1 VVLAHQSRFVVAM
14 KTFLSLQLLLVTSAV
29 VTVVL
34 AHPDHSDSWSEF
46 KLKYNKKY
54 QSEEDETYRQSVWT
68 STVEMISEH
77 NAEFEAGEHT
87 FNIGENE
94 LADLTPDE
102 IKERMNGL
110 VAPTDSEEDGVVMV
124 TESELAQLNKTVDWR
139 AKGYVTEV
147 KNQAHC
153 GSCWAFSATGS
164 MEGAH
169 FKSTGKLVSLSEQNL
184 VDCSRKEHNMG
195 CMGGLMDNA
204 FKYVIANHGIDTEA
218 SYPYNATTGK
228 TCKFNQ
234 TNIGANIT
242 SFTDIPRN
250 SEMDLQKA
258 SATIGPISVGID
270 ASRPT
275 FHFYKS
281 GVYHD
286 HKCSSVHLDHGVL
299 VVGYGQEK
307 GKDYWLVKNSWGA
320 TWGEKGYI
328 KMARNKKNAC
338 GIATQASYPVA

>member
-1 VVLAHQSRFVVAM
+1 M
-14 KTFLSLQLLLVTSAV
+14 KTFQSLSLLLAV
-29 VTVVL
+29 SLGLTL
-34 AHPDHSDSWSEF
+34 AHPDYSDSWEEF
-46 KLKYNKKY
+46 KQKFQKQYD
-54 QSEEDETYRQSVWT
+54 SEEEEGYRQSVWT
-68 STVEMISEH
+68 STVQMISDH
-77 NAEFEAGEHT
+77 NSEYENGEHDY
-87 FNIGENE
+87 NLGENE

-102 IKERMNGL
+102 IKQRMNGL
-110 VAPTDSEEDGVVMV
+110 MMSSADTSDGEVMV
-124 TESELAQLNKTVDWR
+124 TEAELKKLNKTVDWR
-139 AKGYVTEV
+139 QKGYVTEV

-169 FKSTGKLVSLSEQNL
+169 FKATGKLVSLSEQNL

-195 CMGGLMDNA
+195 CLGGLMDNA

-228 TCKFNQ
+228 TCKYNS
-234 TNIGANIT
+234 TDVGATIS
-242 SFTDIPRN
+242 SFKDIPRN

-258 SATIGPISVGID
+258 SATVGPISVGID
-270 ASRPT
+270 AHLPT

-286 HKCSSVHLDHGVL
+286 PKCSSVHLDHGVL
-299 VVGYGQEK
+299 VVGYGTEQSNGK
-307 GKDYWLVKNSWGA
+307 GKDYWLVKNSWGE

-338 GIATQASYPVA
+338 GVASQASYPVV

>member
-1 VVLAHQSRFVVAM
+1 MGQSRFVVAM
-14 KTFLSLQLLLVTSAV
+14 KTFLAVSLLL
-29 VTVVL
+29 TVAL
-34 AHPDHSDSWSEF
+34 AHPDYSDSWSEF
-46 KLKYNKKY
+46 KLKYNKNY
-54 QSEEDETYRQSVWT
+54 QSEEDEIYHQSVWT

-110 VAPTDSEEDGVVMV
+110 VMSSTDTSDGVVMV
-124 TESELAQLNKTVDWR
+124 TEAELAKLNKTVDWR

-184 VDCSRKEHNMG
+184 IDCSRKEHNLG

-204 FKYVIANHGIDTEA
+204 FKYVIANHGIDSEA

-242 SFTDIPRN
+242 SFKDIPRN

-258 SATIGPISVGID
+258 SATIGPIPVAID

-286 HKCSSVHLDHGVL
+286 HKCSSTHLDHGVL
-299 VVGYGQEK
+299 VVGYGTEEN
-307 GKDYWLVKNSWGA
+307 KDYWLVKNSWGA

-338 GIATQASYPVA
+338 GIATQASYPVV

>member
-1 VVLAHQSRFVVAM
+1 MGQSRVVIAM
-14 KTFLSLQLLLVTSAV
+14 KTLMGMKTIVSLALLLAVSA
-29 VTVVL
+29 
-34 AHPDHSDSWSEF
+34 AHPDYSDSWEEF
-46 KLKYNKKY
+46 KLKFNKKY
-54 QSEEDETYRQSVWT
+54 QSEEDETYRQSVWS

-77 NAEFEAGEHT
+77 NAEYDNGEHT

-110 VAPTDSEEDGVVMV
+110 VVNTDSEEDGVVMV

-184 VDCSRKEHNMG
+184 VDCSKKEHNLG

-204 FKYVIANHGIDTEA
+204 FKYVIDNHGIDTEA

-228 TCKFNQ
+228 TCKFSNSS
-234 TNIGANIT
+234 IGTTIS
-242 SFTDIPRN
+242 SFKDIPRN

-258 SATIGPISVGID
+258 SATVGPISVGID
-270 ASRPT
+270 AHLPS

-286 HKCSSVHLDHGVL
+286 TKCSSVHLDHGVL
-299 VVGYGQEK
+299 VVGYGTED
-307 GKDYWLVKNSWGA
+307 GKEYWLVKNSWGA

-328 KMARNKKNAC
+328 KMARNKRNAC
-338 GIATQASYPVA
+338 GIATQASYPVV

>member
-1 VVLAHQSRFVVAM
+1 MNPSL
-14 KTFLSLQLLLVTSAV
+14 LSLSLLLAASL
-29 VTVVL
+29 VL
-34 AHPDHSDSWSEF
+34 TEAHPDHSDSWSEF

-54 QSEEDETYRQSVWT
+54 QSEEDEAYRQSVWT
-68 STVEMISEH
+68 STLEMISEH

-110 VAPTDSEEDGVVMV
+110 VAPADSGEEGVVMV

-169 FKSTGKLVSLSEQNL
+169 FKSSGKLVSLSEQNL

-234 TNIGANIT
+234 TNIGANIS

-299 VVGYGQEK
+299 VVGYGTEG

-320 TWGEKGYI
+320 SWGEKGYI

-338 GIATQASYPVA
+338 GIATQASYPVV

>member
-1 VVLAHQSRFVVAM
+1 MGSRFVIAM
-14 KTFLSLQLLLVTSAV
+14 KTILSLALLLAVSA
-29 VTVVL
+29 
-34 AHPDHSDSWSEF
+34 AHPDYSDSWSEF
-46 KLKYNKKY
+46 KLKYNKNY

-110 VAPTDSEEDGVVMV
+110 VFPTDSEEDGGVMV

-184 VDCSRKEHNMG
+184 IDCSRKEHNLG
-195 CMGGLMDNA
+195 CLGGLMDNA

-234 TNIGANIT
+234 TNIGATIS
-242 SFTDIPRN
+242 SFKDIPRN

-286 HKCSSVHLDHGVL
+286 HKCSSTHLDHGVL
-299 VVGYGQEK
+299 VVGYGTEEN
-307 GKDYWLVKNSWGA
+307 KDYWLVKNSWGA
-320 TWGEKGYI
+320 TWGEKGYV

-338 GIATQASYPVA
+338 GIATQASYPVV